1 MPIYT
6 IIAGVNGCGKSSLT
20 GALKAE
26 RADLGVIIDV
36 DKLTVEAGG
45 DRFLGGKEAIHKIN
59 DCLKKG
65 LDFTQETTLS
75 GLRTEK
81 TIQRARQAGY
91 QIRLYY
97 IGLNSAEESI
107 KRIQNRVAKGGHNIP
122 QDVVERRFS
131 SRFEDIS
138 RILFYCNE
146 AIFYDNDNGFRVVG
160 EYRNGEILQIG
171 ESCPHWLYELQE
183 IVSPQTTPL
192 KFREKTNIKVKEEK

>member
-26 RADLGVIIDV
+26 RNDLGIVVDV
-36 DKLTVEAGG
+36 DKLTAEYKGK
-45 DRFLGGKEAIHKIN
+45 RLTGGKEAILRID
-59 DCLKKG
+59 DCLNKR
-65 LDFTQETTLS
+65 LNFTQETTLS
-75 GLRTEK
+75 GFRTEK

-97 IGLNSAEESI
+97 IGLDSAEESM
-107 KRIQNRVAKGGHNIP
+107 KRIQNRVAKGGHDIP
-122 QDVVERRFS
+122 QSVVKRRFQ
-131 SRFEDIS
+131 SRFEDIL

-160 EYRNGEILQIG
+160 EYRNGEILPIG
-171 ESCPHWLYELQE
+171 ESCPYWLYQLQRM
-183 IVSPQTTPL
+183 VSQ
-192 KFREKTNIKVKEEK
+192 KSKN